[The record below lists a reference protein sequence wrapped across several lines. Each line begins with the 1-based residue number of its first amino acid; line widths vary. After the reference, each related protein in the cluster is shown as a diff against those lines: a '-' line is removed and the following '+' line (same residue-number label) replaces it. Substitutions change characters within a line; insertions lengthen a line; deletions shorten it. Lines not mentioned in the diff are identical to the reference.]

1 MTQQE
6 HDEMVI
12 GIARRVLSEKESGRK
27 VDPIRLAWAT
37 GVLDIAEHGRPEPAR
52 VAEHLD
58 QGAAA

>member
-1 MTQQE
+1 MTQQGR
-6 HDEMVI
+6 DEMVI

-37 GVLDIAEHGRPEPAR
+37 GVLDIAEHGRPEPAH
-52 VAEHLD
+52 VAAQLG